1 MGGVNAKVMDT
12 KGGHSREITVFN
24 KLVRH
29 KSHGGKHSR
38 REKVDTSAASC
49 TPWDSRKLNGE
60 IIKSK
65 RYIYKKKTKGAR
77 CHRFEQ
83 QKRV

>member
-29 KSHGGKHSR
+29 IKVMEGNTAGGKR
-38 REKVDTSAASC
+38 
-49 TPWDSRKLNGE
+49 
-60 IIKSK
+60 
-65 RYIYKKKTKGAR
+65 
-77 CHRFEQ
+77 
-83 QKRV
+83 